1 MPIDRP
7 EQPEPDSLAR
17 ARLVNAAC
25 ERHEAAWRAG
35 RRPRIEEE
43 LDRVTAR
50 ERPELLAE
58 LLALEVELRRSQ
70 GERPKFEE
78 YLARFPGQE
87 AAIAAAFGAPG
98 EGERG
103 GHRDPIRSRRHR
115 GGGADARD
123 RGRGGDVAA
132 RIGPP
137 RPGLRRLTSCWRRS
151 RGAAWGSSTGPGRR
165 ASTASSP

>member
-7 EQPEPDSLAR
+7 EQPDPDSLAR
-17 ARLVNAAC
+17 ARRVNAAC

-35 RRPRIEEE
+35 RRPRIEDE
-43 LDRVTAR
+43 LGRGTDR

-70 GERPKFEE
+70 GERPKFED

-98 EGERG
+98 EGEEAGTETRS
-103 GHRDPIRSRRHR
+103 DPAATEAA
-115 GGGADARD
+115 GPTPGTAAGAGTSPPGWD
-123 RGRGGDVAA
+123 RLGLDFGDFE
-132 RIGPP
+132 
-137 RPGLRRLTSCWRRS
+137 LLEE
-151 RGAAWGSSTGPGRR
+151 
-165 ASTASSP
+165 